1 LNIFEKPEVQNS
13 IRMPSTYN
21 DCRKVIQCYRA
32 ITTPLAEKVIRHLI
46 DDPDNT
52 SVKAICKSTKH
63 NQNRVSETL
72 ARLRALN
79 LVDYTV
85 EGTTHF
91 YFFNFDEWL
100 RVIKANEQ
108 LNPLINN

>member
-1 LNIFEKPEVQNS
+1 MQ
-13 IRMPSTYN
+13 STYN

-52 SVKAICKSTKH
+52 SVKDICKSTKH

-72 ARLRALN
+72 ARLRALK

-85 EGTTHF
+85 YGTTHI
-91 YFFNFDEWL
+91 YFINLPIWIN
-100 RVIKANEQ
+100 VGIANER